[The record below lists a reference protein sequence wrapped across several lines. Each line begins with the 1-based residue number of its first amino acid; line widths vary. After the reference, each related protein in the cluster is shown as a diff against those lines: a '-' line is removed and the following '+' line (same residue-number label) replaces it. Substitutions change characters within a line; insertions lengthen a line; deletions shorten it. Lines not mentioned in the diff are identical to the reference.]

1 MKLLLAAVMA
11 AALLASSTVQGQ
23 SNTAAAAE
31 PEVVEVAGGNCIS
44 PPKVPFFSSM
54 KECKVPAPIGSKC
67 SISCAKK

>member
-1 MKLLLAAVMA
+1 MA
-11 AALLASSTVQGQ
+11 AALLSSSTVQGQ
-23 SNTAAAAE
+23 SNAAAAAAAE

-44 PPKVPFFSSM
+44 PPKVPFFNSM